1 MTIPD
6 TGNKAEAGGIG
17 PGAVEYQ
24 EYEGKGVLRQMIDVS
39 TKSMPGLES
48 DVLIS
53 GVNTRRRR
61 SCSGLGQDICM
72 IQEIEDR
79 G

>member
-6 TGNKAEAGGIG
+6 TGNKAGAGGIG
-17 PGAVEYQ
+17 PEAVEYQ

-53 GVNTRRRR
+53 GVNARRRR
-61 SCSGLGQDICM
+61 SCSGLGRDISM